1 MSEPPAPDAAPE
13 AALEVTGLAHAWGR
27 KPALSDLSFR
37 IAPGRFC
44 ALLGPNGA
52 GKSTLMAVLT
62 GLIRPRPGVVRIGGI
77 DMGTAPRAALAQIGV
92 VFQAPT
98 YDLDR
103 SVAANLHYFAALQGL
118 ARPEA
123 EARIAEALARLGM
136 EGRAGE
142 RVARLNG
149 GHRRRMEIARA
160 LIHRPRLLLLD
171 EPTVGLDAPTRAGIT
186 AHVHALAAQGI
197 AVLWTTHL
205 VDEIGDGDDLI
216 LLHQGRLAARG
227 RVDEVRGATPLHDW
241 FLQKTGAAA

>member
-1 MSEPPAPDAAPE
+1 
-13 AALEVTGLAHAWGR
+13 
-27 KPALSDLSFR
+27 
-37 IAPGRFC
+37 
-44 ALLGPNGA
+44 
-52 GKSTLMAVLT
+52 MAVLT
-62 GLIRPRPGVVRIGGI
+62 GLIRPRPGTVQIGGV
-77 DMGTAPRAALAQIGV
+77 DMGRTPRAALAQIGV

-103 SVAANLHYFAALQGL
+103 SVAANLHYFAALHGL

-123 EARIAEALARLGM
+123 ETRIAEALARLGM
-136 EGRAGE
+136 AARADE

-171 EPTVGLDAPTRAGIT
+171 EPTVGLDAPARAAIT
-186 AHVHALAAQGI
+186 AHVHDLAADGI
-197 AVLWTTHL
+197 AVLWATHL
-205 VDEIGDGDDLI
+205 VDEIRDSDDLL

-241 FLQKTGAAA
+241 FLSQTGVPA

>member
-1 MSEPPAPDAAPE
+1 MSEPPA
-13 AALEVTGLAHAWGR
+13 LEVSGLSHSWGR
-27 KPALSDLSFR
+27 KTALSDLAFR
-37 IAPGRFC
+37 LQPGRFC

-62 GLIRPRPGVVRIGGI
+62 GLIRPRPGTVQIGGV
-77 DMGTAPRAALAQIGV
+77 DMGRTPRAALAQIGV

-103 SVAANLHYFAALQGL
+103 SVAANLHYFAALHGL

-123 EARIAEALARLGM
+123 ETRIAEALARLGM
-136 EGRAGE
+136 AARADE

-171 EPTVGLDAPTRAGIT
+171 EPTVGLDAPARAAIT
-186 AHVHALAAQGI
+186 AHVHDLAADGI
-197 AVLWTTHL
+197 AVLWATHL
-205 VDEIGDGDDLI
+205 VDEIRDSDDLL

-241 FLQKTGAAA
+241 FLSQTGVPA